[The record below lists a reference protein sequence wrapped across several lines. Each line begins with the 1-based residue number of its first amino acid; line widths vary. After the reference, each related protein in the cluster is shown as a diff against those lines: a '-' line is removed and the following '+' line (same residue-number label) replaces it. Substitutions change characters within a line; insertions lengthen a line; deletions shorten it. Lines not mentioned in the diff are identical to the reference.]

1 MRDLVE
7 SLQVMS
13 ESKGIHIHIHTD
25 LAEQPRWLYPSMTKM
40 VLGIF
45 CAMPSIT
52 LKAHKL
58 ILFSKKQF
66 DYCCNGIGIS
76 LPNDVKVQELS
87 DSQLSLKLKVMAL
100 GCNWYRSFANN

>member
-40 VLGIF
+40 VLGNILRN
-45 CAMPSIT
+45 ALNYSQGSQ
-52 LKAHKL
+52 L
-58 ILFSKKQF
+58 ILFSKKT
-66 DYCCNGIGIS
+66 
-76 LPNDVKVQELS
+76 V
-87 DSQLSLKLKVMAL
+87 
-100 GCNWYRSFANN
+100 